1 MCIRDSICP
10 TYMDLNLALEPVLT
24 SGIETTLDALEGY
37 AAEAGNV
44 GYQARQITRE
54 KARADAYVARRRAEN
69 ETRVAAGLQPQEV
82 EDVHKLFKIPA
93 EPNRLESMLLLHQL
107 NAASASL
114 GESAAVGAVQLEG
127 AHTGSD
133 ST

>member
-1 MCIRDSICP
+1 M
-10 TYMDLNLALEPVLT
+10 
-24 SGIETTLDALEGY
+24 
-37 AAEAGNV
+37 
-44 GYQARQITRE
+44 
-54 KARADAYVARRRAEN
+54 
-69 ETRVAAGLQPQEV
+69 
-82 EDVHKLFKIPA
+82 FKIPA